1 MSFYSLPQQDF
12 LLDQIDP
19 LPVDGGFHAVLE
31 GGDVGP
37 LPDGFDGRA
46 PLGNDAQ
53 PTGDVQVRLG
63 GRGVVV
69 GVHQSLGKNDL
80 FNYPPKILP
89 G

>member
-1 MSFYSLPQQDF
+1 M
-12 LLDQIDP
+12 
-19 LPVDGGFHAVLE
+19 LE

-53 PTGDVQVRLG
+53 ATGDVQVRLG

-69 GVHQSLGKNDL
+69 GVHQSLGEKDL
-80 FNYPPKILP
+80 LNHLPKKITRVDVLP